1 LIANPHTA
9 HCLFCLILSCPE
21 IGLQQ
26 KSKELLPTRTPKT
39 TQSYVYI
46 IQVIV
51 ANGTFQRFAIAVLM
65 HFVAIT
71 GIM

>member
-1 LIANPHTA
+1 MV
-9 HCLFCLILSCPE
+9 
-21 IGLQQ
+21 QQ
-26 KSKELLPTRTPKT
+26 KSKELLPTLTPKT
-39 TQSYVYI
+39 TPSYVYI

>member
-1 LIANPHTA
+1 MLIFFILLLFLNGTTKKQRAVANAHT
-9 HCLFCLILSCPE
+9 INYP
-21 IGLQQ
+21 
-26 KSKELLPTRTPKT
+26 
-39 TQSYVYI
+39 SYVYI